1 MNTLN
6 TILGIIA
13 SLMTILSI
21 ILGILLKRTKY
32 EVASLQQKLSITN
45 RNKENKTAVAKKN
58 SVAFNENYGMVSVSK
73 DDNNDK

>member
-21 ILGILLKRTKY
+21 VLGILLKKAKDK
-32 EVASLQQKLSITN
+32 VASLQQKISII
-45 RNKENKTAVAKKN
+45 NKNKGNKTAKAKKN
-58 SVAFNENYGMVSVSK
+58 SVAFNENYGTVTVSK
-73 DDNNDK
+73 DDYGK